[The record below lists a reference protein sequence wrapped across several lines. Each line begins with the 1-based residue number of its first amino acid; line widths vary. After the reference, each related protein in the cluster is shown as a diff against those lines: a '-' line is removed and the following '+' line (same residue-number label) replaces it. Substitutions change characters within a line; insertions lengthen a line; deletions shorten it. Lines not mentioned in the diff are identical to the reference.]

1 MQIYLSNIIPQILSL
16 ANIIYK
22 KSVSPNNDKNIISSL
37 LIKNKNAIDFFEK
50 TNYNSARES
59 VINT

>member
-1 MQIYLSNIIPQILSL
+1 ML
-16 ANIIYK
+16 K
-22 KSVSPNNDKNIISSL
+22 NDKNIISSL

-50 TNYNSARES
+50 TIYNGARES